1 MGLVRC
7 AALGISGHREKPGE
21 DFSTALRGC
30 RFDPRPVSRS
40 MGLSDRMTN
49 CSGIWATNRLSVR
62 SLAAFVRRLV
72 PPSEVSDNISM
83 APKIGRFFQYQCL
96 HFLCRKFGE
105 CFFCSEMLYSPNLV
119 GILPSRFSLLVPV
132 VGRLGSKLFV
142 S

>member
-49 CSGIWATNRLSVR
+49 CSGIWATDRLSLCGRWQPSSDAWCHHPR
-62 SLAAFVRRLV
+62 SPTAFQWHRRLEGSSSISAFIFYAGSLVSVFFV
-72 PPSEVSDNISM
+72 PNYCI
-83 APKIGRFFQYQCL
+83 
-96 HFLCRKFGE
+96 H
-105 CFFCSEMLYSPNLV
+105 
-119 GILPSRFSLLVPV
+119 
-132 VGRLGSKLFV
+132 
-142 S
+142 